1 MAIMKDKTWERHSN
15 PWSVR
20 TRVLTYPLVYLPV
33 WNRTWLQALSVG
45 AWFCQPPIVPASRRR
60 LVMGDAQRTR

>member
-15 PWSVR
+15 PWSVW

-33 WNRTWLQALSVG
+33 
-45 AWFCQPPIVPASRRR
+45 
-60 LVMGDAQRTR
+60 